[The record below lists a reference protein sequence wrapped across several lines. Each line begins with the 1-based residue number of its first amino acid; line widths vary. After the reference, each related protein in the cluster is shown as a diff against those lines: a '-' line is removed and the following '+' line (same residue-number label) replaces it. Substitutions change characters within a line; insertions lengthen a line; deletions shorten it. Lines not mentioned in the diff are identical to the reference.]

1 MKLSLFTPMSHKKP
15 FVITDPSD
23 PFFGSTIPMRFE
35 ELGARR
41 RAALR
46 LLPNIEDPENKSK
59 ITLSRYKSS
68 RKYKFDGDKCTL
80 EGGYRLCRSSR
91 SFEEPGKYFWE
102 FRFSGRDLEDGHV
115 RMGIATT
122 NADMEAPIGVDA
134 EGYCVRDQGG
144 AYHCSRKK
152 KPEEYDSGVK
162 PFAGFSIGDYIGFG
176 FTLGNTPETTT
187 LEVWVN
193 GKYQGVI
200 FRNIDNTKKWIPSL
214 SIFHNAWVEAYF
226 ENFHYD
232 VGPNWTPASAI
243 PEEKQKEKYTLSQ
256 LIDVMRNGTESL
268 RTKEMF
274 AATFAVL
281 TPIQDMPI

>member
-1 MKLSLFTPMSHKKP
+1 MSQRKT
-15 FVITDPSD
+15 FIITDPND
-23 PFFGSTIPMRFE
+23 PFYGSSIPMRFE

-59 ITLSRYKSS
+59 IVLSRYKSS

-91 SFEEPGKYFWE
+91 SFDQPGKYFWE
-102 FRFSGRDLEDGHV
+102 FRFTSRDLEDGHV

-134 EGYCVRDQGG
+134 EGYAVRDLGG
-144 AYHCSRKK
+144 AFHCSKHQ
-152 KPEEYDSGVK
+152 KPEEYDPGVV
-162 PFAGFSIGDYIGFG
+162 PFQGFNVGDFVGFG
-176 FTLGNTPETTT
+176 FTLGTTPETTT

-193 GKYQGVI
+193 GMYRGVI
-200 FRNIDNTKKWIPSL
+200 FRNIDPTKKWIPSL
-214 SIFHNAWVEAYF
+214 SIFHNAWVEAFF
-226 ENFHYD
+226 EVFNYAP
-232 VGPNWTPASAI
+232 GPAWTPAANI
-243 PEEKQKEKYTLSQ
+243 PDEPQKQKYTLSQ
-256 LIDVMRNGTESL
+256 MLDVMRNGTESL